1 MGNLNLRESLGLG
14 RQAVTANNETKNYD
28 NRTSGLDVVSLA
40 SSLASDLAHLVE
52 SMNLADRPG
61 QASNANRNRPLTA
74 RTMVQDNGRFSK
86 MDFTTAADLSSE
98 LSLAFGDSLATT
110 PTPPPTC
117 NVFTTPTPP
126 PNCPP

>member
-1 MGNLNLRESLGLG
+1 
-14 RQAVTANNETKNYD
+14 
-28 NRTSGLDVVSLA
+28 
-40 SSLASDLAHLVE
+40 
-52 SMNLADRPG
+52 
-61 QASNANRNRPLTA
+61 
-74 RTMVQDNGRFSK
+74 MVQDNGRFSK

-126 PNCPP
+126 PNCPPPPPPQLNNQSGEGERTGEEVSAGVVPRVDSVTCAVL